1 MSKISSI
8 IQTID
13 FAKQLLTVQVQLEE
27 ARVTNE
33 FYARL
38 IAGYQKVSLA
48 EKQMQVKNTC
58 SHISSTME

>member
-1 MSKISSI
+1 MSRISSI

-33 FYARL
+33 FYAQL

-58 SHISSTME
+58 SYISGAME

>member
-8 IQTID
+8 IQSID

-33 FYARL
+33 FYAQL
-38 IAGYQKVSLA
+38 IAGYQRVSLA

-58 SHISSTME
+58 SYISSTLE